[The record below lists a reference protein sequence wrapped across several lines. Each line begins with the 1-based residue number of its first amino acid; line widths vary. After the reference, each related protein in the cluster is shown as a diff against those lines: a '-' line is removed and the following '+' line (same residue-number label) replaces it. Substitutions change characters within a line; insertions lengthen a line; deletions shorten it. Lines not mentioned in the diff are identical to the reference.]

1 MGFLDNLTEIATDL
15 AQSGAAASKHL
26 AETSIATSK
35 RLAEIAKLKTS
46 NLAEEG
52 SIKKAYAELGRLYYA
67 EHGNTPEGAYAAACE
82 RITVSRELIQANND
96 RIAELKSA
104 AEAEGEVIVFP
115 RRPLPLRKPPLSKR
129 PPPSWRPLPLRRR
142 IPLRRPSP
150 RLNPIR
156 YRDGRSYDGSVR
168 FFVCFSLS
176 PSKLRAEV
184 FDLKQYFRLPQDVV
198 GHDAQL
204 LSYWDTLP
212 PSVQLRLLE
221 STISVSTLGE
231 LKLLEEGFRREPP
244 SPT

>member
-104 AEAEGEVIVFP
+104 DADF
-115 RRPLPLRKPPLSKR
+115 
-129 PPPSWRPLPLRRR
+129 
-142 IPLRRPSP
+142 
-150 RLNPIR
+150 
-156 YRDGRSYDGSVR
+156 
-168 FFVCFSLS
+168 
-176 PSKLRAEV
+176 
-184 FDLKQYFRLPQDVV
+184 QDV
-198 GHDAQL
+198 
-204 LSYWDTLP
+204 P
-212 PSVQLRLLE
+212 
-221 STISVSTLGE
+221 
-231 LKLLEEGFRREPP
+231 EEAAPAEEAAPVEEAASAEETVP
-244 SPT
+244 AEETKPEA

>member
-104 AEAEGEVIVFP
+104 AEAEGEVIV
-115 RRPLPLRKPPLSKR
+115 
-129 PPPSWRPLPLRRR
+129 
-142 IPLRRPSP
+142 
-150 RLNPIR
+150 
-156 YRDGRSYDGSVR
+156 
-168 FFVCFSLS
+168 
-176 PSKLRAEV
+176 
-184 FDLKQYFRLPQDVV
+184 V